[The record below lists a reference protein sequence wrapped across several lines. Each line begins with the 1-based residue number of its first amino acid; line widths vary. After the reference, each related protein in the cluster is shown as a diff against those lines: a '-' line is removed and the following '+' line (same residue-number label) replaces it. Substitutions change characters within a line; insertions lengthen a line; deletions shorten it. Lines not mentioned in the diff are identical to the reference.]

1 MLLDEPFSAL
11 DSYLRDQLQIQIL
24 DLLKKFNKDV
34 IFVSHSRDEVYHLC
48 SRVALIHRGKI
59 LETGNTKEVFAN
71 PGSRAGAALTGC
83 KNIAAAVKTGEYEVQ
98 VPEWGISLKT
108 AKPVKDG
115 LCAVGLRAHYF
126 NPKGRENVYA
136 VQLSEVMEE
145 PFETAVMFRYENQDA
160 KAPDLWWRLSK
171 ERWAGQMPA
180 QLGIAPQ
187 NVLLLYQ

>member
-1 MLLDEPFSAL
+1 MN
-11 DSYLRDQLQIQIL
+11 
-24 DLLKKFNKDV
+24 NK
-34 IFVSHSRDEVYHLC
+34 
-48 SRVALIHRGKI
+48 RGT
-59 LETGNTKEVFAN
+59 LV
-71 PGSRAGAALTGC
+71 
-83 KNIAAAVKTGEYEVQ
+83 
-98 VPEWGISLKT
+98 GISLKT

-136 VQLSEVMEE
+136 VRFSEVMEE

-171 ERWAGQMPA
+171 EGWAGQMPA